1 MDPVWDRQVVVRG
14 DDQGALCQVG
24 PDPVDDHEQGKQA
37 REVPTSLS
45 EHERPWEWPT
55 GIASTQG
62 VAGDA
67 VATLSNIRSSPCEAS
82 ARIPTSTR
90 RSSHR
95 TAPSTGKQLTM
106 EIGNLSPSSSKL
118 ITSGG
123 WIPMSTGPQP
133 CPTRSVE
140 GSR

>member
-1 MDPVWDRQVVVRG
+1 MSSSVWDRQVVVGG
-14 DDQGALCQVG
+14 DYQGALCQVG
-24 PDPVDDHEQGKQA
+24 PNPVDDHEQGKQA

-45 EHERPWEWPT
+45 EHQRPWEWPT

-90 RSSHR
+90 RSSE
-95 TAPSTGKQLTM
+95 K
-106 EIGNLSPSSSKL
+106 LS
-118 ITSGG
+118 
-123 WIPMSTGPQP
+123 
-133 CPTRSVE
+133 
-140 GSR
+140 

>member
-1 MDPVWDRQVVVRG
+1 MSSSVRDRQVVVGG

-67 VATLSNIRSSPCEAS
+67 VATSNMNIRSSPCEAS
-82 ARIPTSTR
+82 ARILTSTR
-90 RSSHR
+90 CSSE
-95 TAPSTGKQLTM
+95 K
-106 EIGNLSPSSSKL
+106 LS
-118 ITSGG
+118 
-123 WIPMSTGPQP
+123 
-133 CPTRSVE
+133 
-140 GSR
+140 